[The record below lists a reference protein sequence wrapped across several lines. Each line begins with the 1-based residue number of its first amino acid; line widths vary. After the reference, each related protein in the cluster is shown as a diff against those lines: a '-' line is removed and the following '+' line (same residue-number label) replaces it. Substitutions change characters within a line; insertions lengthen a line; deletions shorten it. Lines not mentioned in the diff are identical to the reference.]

1 MNAQAPMQMPAQPQQ
16 TLFNHKVAMWTALV
30 VDRVRAAASAG
41 EVDIETI
48 VKDAEHAVETFEA
61 RFEKHPTA

>member
-1 MNAQAPMQMPAQPQQ
+1 MNAPIPIPQPQPQ
-16 TLFNHKVAMWTALV
+16 TLFAHKVAMWTALV
-30 VDRVRAAASAG
+30 VDRVRAAAAAG

-61 RFEKHPTA
+61 RFEKPPA